1 MKFFASFVAIGLF
14 AGFSLAQDTVQT
26 AHVTLRSEGDD
37 HSYPLAVPA
46 DGNPVLTYSTL
57 PIQRI
62 DAPDFN
68 VLEACVIETPG
79 AKNLSSTIA
88 ADGVTQQV
96 VIDPPRR
103 LPASPARGLALRLMV
118 PALVRTANRSAKVPW
133 MIEWARGWLLGLKDD
148 ERKSRDICW
157 TGKREEDGVFTIGER

>member
-14 AGFSLAQDTVQT
+14 AGLSLAQDTVQT

-37 HSYPLAVPA
+37 HSYPLSVPA
-46 DGNPVLTYSTL
+46 DGKPVLTFSTL
-57 PIQRI
+57 PIQLI

-88 ADGVTQQV
+88 SDGVTQQV
-96 VIDPPRR
+96 AIDPPQTVTSITCQGTCVETYDSCFAPDGHYVGACCNG
-103 LPASPARGLALRLMV
+103 LCIAS
-118 PALVRTANRSAKVPW
+118 KCKPW
-133 MIEWARGWLLGLKDD
+133 N
-148 ERKSRDICW
+148 
-157 TGKREEDGVFTIGER
+157 IGSQA